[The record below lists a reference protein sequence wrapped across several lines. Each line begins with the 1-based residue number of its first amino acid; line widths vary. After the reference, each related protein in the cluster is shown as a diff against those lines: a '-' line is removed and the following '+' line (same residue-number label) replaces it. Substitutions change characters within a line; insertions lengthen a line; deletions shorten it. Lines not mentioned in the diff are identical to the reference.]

1 MELLDLVVYLVLLV
15 LLANA
20 ERSALV
26 VPVVLQ
32 VHLVKEAHPEEEVFP
47 VLMDPL
53 ALKVRPVIEDLQAPM
68 DPREKLETLV
78 VLVLLVCKV
87 FVVYLAEL
95 DLQASP
101 EALVNEVY
109 LVRMVKM
116 ANKDHKVSKVS
127 LDQLVCPVNVVHLEK
142 TAKMETQDQLVNLVL
157 EVIPVKMVLLVPP
170 ARLDPL
176 VLMVSV
182 VLLVQLVLEASKD
195 CLVLLEPPETLAKME
210 KLVFKDPQVYP
221 VHLVLEANVDSPV
234 NVALLVLLV
243 PLVKE
248 ALLA

>member
-127 LDQLVCPVNVVHLEK
+127 LDQLVCPVNVVHL
-142 TAKMETQDQLVNLVL
+142 
-157 EVIPVKMVLLVPP
+157 
-170 ARLDPL
+170 
-176 VLMVSV
+176 
-182 VLLVQLVLEASKD
+182 
-195 CLVLLEPPETLAKME
+195 
-210 KLVFKDPQVYP
+210 
-221 VHLVLEANVDSPV
+221 
-234 NVALLVLLV
+234 
-243 PLVKE
+243 
-248 ALLA
+248 